1 MAALMP
7 GKILILRCNIGRVA
21 YLRDAAPPGAA
32 SDCRSRQHGRQIKSR
47 GIRRIRGGFRPFDKK
62 NMMRTIAK
70 LAYSGTHGQRSS
82 LSDVIDQVKRAFS
95 VKSYRRGTR
104 PLQDLDDWSDQAE
117 VAYYEDCPSNR
128 CL

>member
-1 MAALMP
+1 MQYRPRGLSKDHAAQ
-7 GKILILRCNIGRVA
+7 
-21 YLRDAAPPGAA
+21 PGAA
-32 SDCRSRQHGRQIKSR
+32 SGRLSRQHGR
-47 GIRRIRGGFRPFDKK
+47 RPNRAGSVLPKAASARSTKK

-82 LSDVIDQVKRAFS
+82 LSDVIDHVKRAFC
-95 VKSYRRGTR
+95 VKSYRRGAR